1 MVDSKDG
8 GTFPHRGWREVD
20 MVEKNKESGAEMVL
34 FAGLSDG
41 IRAMVAEAVTAQ
53 METLTKNITAQLPDL
68 LAIPT
73 IQSGEELH
81 RLLRPSE
88 VAKLLACTED
98 TVKRRMDN
106 GEISYIV
113 ERGSDRRRIP
123 YAWVIEYIYKH
134 KRYTGPFGK
143 RREVVENA

>member
-1 MVDSKDG
+1 
-8 GTFPHRGWREVD
+8 
-20 MVEKNKESGAEMVL
+20 
-34 FAGLSDG
+34 
-41 IRAMVAEAVTAQ
+41 
-53 METLTKNITAQLPDL
+53 
-68 LAIPT
+68 
-73 IQSGEELH
+73 
-81 RLLRPSE
+81 
-88 VAKLLACTED
+88 
-98 TVKRRMDN
+98 MDN